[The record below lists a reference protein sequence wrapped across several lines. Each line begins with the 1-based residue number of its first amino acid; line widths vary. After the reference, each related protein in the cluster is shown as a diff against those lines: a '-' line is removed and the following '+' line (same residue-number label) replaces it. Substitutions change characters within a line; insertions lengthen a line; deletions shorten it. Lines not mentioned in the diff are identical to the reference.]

1 MNIFKK
7 SQQAI
12 VQPLKNMKQL
22 SAKLSLMLYILT
34 AVSVMGYIVVV
45 NYTNTMGY
53 EIAEMQLK
61 INQLDKDYR
70 DLQNMATDLQSIDR
84 IEEISN
90 QKLNMVTAGKIDY
103 VGLTNKAVALNKQ
116 N

>member
-1 MNIFKK
+1 MNIFQK

-12 VQPLKNMKQL
+12 VQPLMNIKQA
-22 SAKLSLMLYILT
+22 SSKFALMVYILT
-34 AVSVMGYIVVV
+34 AMSVISYIVVV

-70 DLQNMATDLQSIDR
+70 DLQNTATDLQSIDR

-103 VGLTNKAVALNKQ
+103 VGLNNKAVAFNKQ
-116 N
+116 K